1 MGFRCAVGPVV
12 QHGKT
17 LPSRG
22 KDRRF
27 ESGSA
32 HFFGVFLLYGWVK
45 RFIKSGDLRYA
56 DWLVGLGWKEI
67 LAR

>member
-1 MGFRCAVGPVV
+1 MVGPVV
-12 QHGKT
+12 QLGKT

-32 HFFGVFLLYGWVK
+32 HFFGVFVLYV
-45 RFIKSGDLRYA
+45 
-56 DWLVGLGWKEI
+56 
-67 LAR
+67 